1 MLITCSITSGSFDP
15 VLHVL
20 ARFHIWCYLL
30 LYDRMVSFMCVIMIH
45 VVGSEMDRWW
55 NLCACLLSSYYCWH
69 LPLDLINIFLIWNL
83 LQLDAASIPCKRY
96 TVNPAPDGGHKCD
109 TLQVF
114 SVKVAELTG
123 GLQWPLDVFG
133 MVALRDMLDHNRNII
148 FKRGRDNCQTLTDEV
163 HVFLTYHH
171 SFFFMCYL
179 FLHNFWCTFYL
190 SYCYHGCM
198 HEIPLL
204 NNH

>member
-1 MLITCSITSGSFDP
+1 
-15 VLHVL
+15 
-20 ARFHIWCYLL
+20 
-30 LYDRMVSFMCVIMIH
+30 MVSFMYIIMIH
-45 VVGSEMDRWW
+45 VVGLDWWW

-163 HVFLTYHH
+163 RMYFLLITIPFFSCATFSYIISDAPSILVIVTMDACMKFLCWIII
-171 SFFFMCYL
+171 SF
-179 FLHNFWCTFYL
+179 
-190 SYCYHGCM
+190 
-198 HEIPLL
+198 II
-204 NNH
+204 